1 MLNFLFLG
9 KIDFVVKKFF
19 GFTRGLEL
27 NASQEFGLDLEMEDS
42 LWFGIEEE

>member
-1 MLNFLFLG
+1 MLKFLFLG

-27 NASQEFGLDLEMEDS
+27 NISLEFGLDLEVENS
-42 LWFGIEEE
+42 LKFGIEEE